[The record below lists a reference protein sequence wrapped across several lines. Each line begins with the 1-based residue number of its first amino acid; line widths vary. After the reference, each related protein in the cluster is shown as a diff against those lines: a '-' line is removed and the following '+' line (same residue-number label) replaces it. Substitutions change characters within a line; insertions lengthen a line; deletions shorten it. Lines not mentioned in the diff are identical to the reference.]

1 MLTGTDS
8 TDELAAG
15 GAATLA
21 AQGAAVRAAVAAD
34 FAAPL
39 SPPKLFK
46 NLFYYL

>member
-8 TDELAAG
+8 TVELAAG

-21 AQGAAVRAAVAAD
+21 ARGAAVRAAVAAD

>member
-8 TDELAAG
+8 TVELAAG

-21 AQGAAVRAAVAAD
+21 ARGAAVRAAVAAD

-39 SPPKLFK
+39 SPPKFLK

>member
-21 AQGAAVRAAVAAD
+21 AQGAAVQAAVAAD